1 MIASACA
8 VVVASLA
15 GCGQQKEQADN
26 QSPSVEL
33 EAVSTPLP
41 NSFSQSIGSDA
52 EGVQSIA
59 DDSGTVSSN
68 SEGLYATK
76 ADAPPCDREALI
88 SRLTGDPGEASA
100 WAGARG
106 IRPDEIPEHVRQLT
120 PANLRSDT
128 YVTDYRYENGR
139 AAAHPAVL
147 QAGTAVL
154 LDDVGAPVTRCATG
168 NPLGQPMRYE
178 RQPSFS
184 GHDWP
189 GFRAAAVWII
199 EPVKVPIDRFVMD
212 NVDRQRGRDNDRDV
226 VYLEVDRGKV
236 YTVRPLPGH
245 QVPPLAVA
253 PNRPWPKSADQTP
266 DQRTDQTGQRS
277 QPAPGNQPAQRNQPG
292 PAGQNGQPAPGDR
305 PAPGNQ
311 PQGTQPGQGA
321 QNGRTSQGTQPAPND
336 QPAQG
341 AQPGQRKQPGPGQM
355 TPGQPTGIP
364 PTTQPP
370 SK

>member
-15 GCGQQKEQADN
+15 GCGQPKEQADN
-26 QSPSVEL
+26 PSPSVEL
-33 EAVSTPLP
+33 EAVNTPVP

-106 IRPDEIPEHVRQLT
+106 IRPDQIPEHVRQLT

-139 AAAHPAVL
+139 AAPHPAVL

-236 YTVRPLPGH
+236 YTVRPLPPGH
-245 QVPPLAVA
+245 QVPPLAVT

-266 DQRTDQTGQRS
+266 DQRRDQPSRRS
-277 QPAPGNQPAQRNQPG
+277 QPAPDNQPAQRNQPG
-292 PAGQNGQPAPGDR
+292 PDGQNGQSAPGDR
-305 PAPGNQ
+305 PAQGNQ
-311 PQGTQPGQGA
+311 PQGTQPDQGA
-321 QNGRTSQGTQPAPND
+321 QNGRTGQGTQLAPNG

-341 AQPGQRKQPGPGQM
+341 AQPGQRKQPGPQV